1 MKRILI
7 IGGLCLVIL
16 GIILIRSS
24 RTKSAFSSGRVAISS
39 NGTLTV
45 QPQNDRATFTV
56 VTAIE
61 IGMLAFMFGVSQGL
75 LAVYIPLLFPI
86 SIRAMATGFCFNIG
100 RFFTAATVF
109 FVGAM
114 VVTFGGYGNSLF
126 AFSFILLIGF
136 LILLF
141 TKKITNE

>member
-45 QPQNDRATFTV
+45 QPLNDRVTFTV
-56 VTAIE
+56 VTALPQSNNPASDS
-61 IGMLAFMFGVSQGL
+61 GSK
-75 LAVYIPLLFPI
+75 
-86 SIRAMATGFCFNIG
+86 S
-100 RFFTAATVF
+100 
-109 FVGAM
+109 GA
-114 VVTFGGYGNSLF
+114 
-126 AFSFILLIGF
+126 
-136 LILLF
+136 
-141 TKKITNE
+141 K